1 ILKKSVQL
9 HKMARYLVEQCSLE
23 LLGDEKRIFL
33 TGLAVVIE
41 VVTEVISSKAIT
53 EWLQSYALEQLMEL
67 ASRLYKLLVG
77 GMKLI
82 NEHAA
87 FVNPTSQ
94 IIKSTLKISRE
105 RQMNQPH
112 FTLSLHGLF
121 QFYQADREKLSSF
134 LIWATSTALKS
145 KSRKMFQCKESGE
158 AFLEINDWITK
169 FSDRSNSKTLQSLL
183 ECVPKGDK
191 EGNKSSFDCK
201 EMLAAQFFYLQQS
214 LGINCSALPS
224 VVSALCLP
232 LCDDSKVAGLDFM
245 LDFRTSMVTLCSMIC
260 CPPESNPAWR
270 WDYQA

>member
-1 ILKKSVQL
+1 
-9 HKMARYLVEQCSLE
+9 
-23 LLGDEKRIFL
+23 
-33 TGLAVVIE
+33 

-112 FTLSLHGLF
+112 FTLSLH
-121 QFYQADREKLSSF
+121 
-134 LIWATSTALKS
+134 
-145 KSRKMFQCKESGE
+145 GE

-232 LCDDSKVAGLDFM
+232 LCDDSKVADIVNFVMGGGMLNNYLDSFWHFMMVEAVNRTQDPGLDFM

-270 WDYQA
+270 W